1 MNHNRWIQALAVFC
15 AGVATGWIVS
25 PGPGDTSPTPSP
37 EFTESASRSSSA
49 ASSPQSDL
57 MKDQPGG
64 SLSGHA
70 DSASPRSLQDEL
82 AQQVSRLQGDPP
94 ANAEGSGGAT
104 TPDEKAAPSNGET
117 GTPAAAPEQL
127 MSILRNGTEQ
137 ERVAALTH
145 SLEQDVGLPADALR
159 ETVQSDPSPEVR
171 LLAFRMYVDAMSGDS
186 DDASAALT
194 QGAYSDDPDV
204 REEAQMR
211 LAEFELLQQASVSQ
225 NPLE

>member
-1 MNHNRWIQALAVFC
+1 MNHNLWIHALAVFC

-25 PGPGDTSPTPSP
+25 PGPGDTLPTPSP

-64 SLSGHA
+64 PHSGHA
-70 DSASPRSLQDEL
+70 ESASPRSLQDEL
-82 AQQVSRLQGDPP
+82 AQQVSQLQGDPP

-104 TPDEKAAPSNGET
+104 NGET

-145 SLEQDVGLPADALR
+145 SLEQDVGLPADALH

-194 QGAYSDDPDV
+194 LGAYSDDPDV

-211 LAEFELLQQASVSQ
+211 LAEFELLQQASVPQ
-225 NPLE
+225 IPLE